1 MVQVCIADITKGR
14 VAVLGHAW
22 DCHAGGRD
30 MDEALMTH
38 FAREFRGRTGLNAM
52 DDPKAHAKLL
62 VKAVKCRELLTA
74 CSTAHVR
81 IDSLMGGRDLRFAS
95 RLHSTPTAQHTRSTP
110 TAHPQHT
117 HICRRGRCCPAI
129 VMRAAHAPS
138 FTHMAQ
144 ACAAAPHMYDTHH
157 WLAACELLSTVQL
170 EAGLC

>member
-117 HICRRGRCCPAI
+117 HSTPTAHPHMSAWEVLPSDRDAGCPCTIFHPYGPSMRCCTAY
-129 VMRAAHAPS
+129 V
-138 FTHMAQ
+138 
-144 ACAAAPHMYDTHH
+144 
-157 WLAACELLSTVQL
+157 
-170 EAGLC
+170 